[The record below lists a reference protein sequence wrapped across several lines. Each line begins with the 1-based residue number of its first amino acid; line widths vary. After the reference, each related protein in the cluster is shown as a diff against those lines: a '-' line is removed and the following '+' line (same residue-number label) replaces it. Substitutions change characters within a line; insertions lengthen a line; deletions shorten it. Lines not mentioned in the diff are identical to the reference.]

1 MQQYKNVKKN
11 AVIKVAKKE
20 EVRSER
26 DTRQQVKSELMDQIR
41 AIFEDHNREV
51 LRTRVGR
58 LKEIPRIQIHRRNDD
73 TV

>member
-26 DTRQQVKSELMDQIR
+26 DYR
-41 AIFEDHNREV
+41 REV
-51 LRTRVGR
+51 
-58 LKEIPRIQIHRRNDD
+58 KDD
-73 TV
+73 LL